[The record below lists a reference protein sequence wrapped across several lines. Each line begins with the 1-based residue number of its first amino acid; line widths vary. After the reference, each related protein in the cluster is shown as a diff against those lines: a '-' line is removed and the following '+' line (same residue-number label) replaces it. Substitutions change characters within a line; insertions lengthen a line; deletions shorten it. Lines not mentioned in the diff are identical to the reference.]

1 MKRFIILISAIIL
14 LIICTVCV
22 ARNSAI
28 GENQRSDFPA
38 GTGNETS
45 SKNYSEANTS
55 VSSDRSNLSGQ
66 TSIKSVVSINDPPEN
81 VISHIARPDDP
92 PTITQSQNA
101 ELFYN
106 LTDNVEIASKN
117 ADKYIA
123 PASLLKLLT
132 AATAL
137 KYVSPDKVITVG
149 TELELVPPGS
159 SLCLIA
165 KGHSL
170 TLHDLL
176 TGMLLASGND
186 AAYTVAVSV
195 AREVYGGQLS
205 DSDAVEYFTD
215 LMNKFAREL
224 GMNNSFFVN
233 PDGSDDERQ
242 FTTANDLLL
251 LARYVMTIPEIREI
265 TGIHEKYVVF
275 ESGQNI
281 TWTNSNKL
289 LDPENSFYCSDALG
303 LKTGTTI
310 LAGYNLIASFKKSEK
325 MYVVVLIGCESDRD
339 RYNTALEYYS
349 LV

>member
-1 MKRFIILISAIIL
+1 MKRFILLTSVIIL
-14 LIICTVCV
+14 FLICMVCV

-28 GENQRSDFPA
+28 SENQRSDLPA
-38 GTGNETS
+38 GTDNEMS
-45 SKNYSEANTS
+45 SNNLSEVNTS
-55 VSSDRSNLSGQ
+55 VSSKRSNLSGQ
-66 TSIKSVVSINDPPEN
+66 TSIKNAVSITDPPEN
-81 VISHIARPDDP
+81 VISHITLPDNP

-106 LTDNVEIASKN
+106 LTDNVEIVSKN

-149 TELELVPPGS
+149 TELELVPHGS

-170 TLHDLL
+170 TLYDLL

-195 AREVYGGQLS
+195 AREVCGSQLS

-251 LARYVMTIPEIREI
+251 LARYVMTVPEIRDI
-265 TGIHEKYVVF
+265 AGIHEKYVVF

-281 TWTNSNKL
+281 TWTNSNKM
-289 LDPENSFYCSDALG
+289 LDPENSFYCPDALG

-310 LAGYNLIASFKKSEK
+310 LAGYNLIASFKKSGK
-325 MYVVVLIGCESDRD
+325 MYIVVEIGCESDRD
-339 RYNTALEYYS
+339 RYNIALEYYS
-349 LV
+349 RI